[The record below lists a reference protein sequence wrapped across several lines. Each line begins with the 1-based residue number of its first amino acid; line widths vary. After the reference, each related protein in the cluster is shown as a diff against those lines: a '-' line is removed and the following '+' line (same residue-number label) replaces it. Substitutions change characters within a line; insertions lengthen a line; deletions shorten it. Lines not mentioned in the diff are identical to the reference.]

1 MDFPA
6 APAAAANGYGQAV
19 SETTLLQ
26 QQVHLLYSEHQGWLY
41 GWLRKKLGSAD
52 NAAELLHDTFL
63 RILSKQRA
71 LESLREPRAYL
82 STIAHGLVVNHWRR
96 LALEQAYLAALA
108 AQPEPLAP
116 SPEEQQLALDAL
128 QQIDRILRGL
138 SPRVREI
145 FLLSQLDGLSYPQI
159 AAQLEVSVNLVQKAM
174 LRAVKHV
181 LTVQD

>member
-1 MDFPA
+1 
-6 APAAAANGYGQAV
+6 V
-19 SETTLLQ
+19 TETTLQ

-52 NAAELLHDTFL
+52 NAAELLQDTFL
-63 RILSKQRA
+63 RILSRQRE
-71 LESLREPRAYL
+71 LDHLREPRAYL

-96 LALEQAYLAALA
+96 QALEQAYLAALA
-108 AQPEPLAP
+108 AQPEPLSP
-116 SPEEQQLALDAL
+116 SPEEKHLALEAL
-128 QQIDRILRGL
+128 QEIDRVLGGL

-145 FLLSQLDGLSYPQI
+145 FLLSQLDGLTYPQI